1 MDWAYYLGIISVIT
15 GVASLIVL
23 IITLIPIKR
32 NFKRKR
38 IIEIIKYFLEPA
50 KRRIEKDKD
59 YFENLNSSFPEFLGH
74 TFGKFP
80 KKVPL
85 LKRKINKYRNL
96 CLGINRQINELKEM
110 AEKKE
115 IIETVITNKILE
127 VDPREYDHEIEISDK
142 YENKDLDKILE
153 EKDLCE
159 KIKGIESRI
168 KELALDKQSEKLIGE
183 MNGVKEK
190 FKDKY
195 CLTNEEIEI

>member
-1 MDWAYYLGIISVIT
+1 MRWADYLSIIGIIIS
-15 GVASLIVL
+15 
-23 IITLIPIKR
+23 IIGIIISIIILMIGKR
-32 NFKRKR
+32 NLERKR

-85 LKRKINKYRNL
+85 LKRKISKYHNL

-110 AEKKE
+110 AEKEE
-115 IIETVITNKILE
+115 IIETVVTNEILE
-127 VDPREYDHEIEISDK
+127 VDLREYDHKIVISDK
-142 YENKDLDKILE
+142 YENKDPNKILK
-153 EKDLCE
+153 EKGLYE
-159 KIKGIESRI
+159 KIKSIENHI

-195 CLTNEEIEI
+195 CLTDEELET